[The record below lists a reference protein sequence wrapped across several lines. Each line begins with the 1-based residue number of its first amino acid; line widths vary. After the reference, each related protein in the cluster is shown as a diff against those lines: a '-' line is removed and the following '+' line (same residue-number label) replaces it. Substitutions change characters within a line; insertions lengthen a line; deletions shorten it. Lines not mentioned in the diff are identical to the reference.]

1 MKLIIPIIALLIAL
15 ATPAAGQV
23 TFTSDSTFQS
33 HDTSWVQLDT
43 INVGGKT
50 WYQLSHVS
58 FDRLGD
64 RVITSF
70 APRTKKKMR
79 EYVRECLEQSNEAIS
94 RKALDLA
101 SERAQKNVLIA
112 IRDALNE

>member
-1 MKLIIPIIALLIAL
+1 MKFILPIIALLIAL
-15 ATPAAGQV
+15 ATPATGQI
-23 TFTSDSTFQS
+23 TFTSDSTFNS

-50 WYQLSHVS
+50 WYQLSQVN
-58 FDRLGD
+58 FDRAGN

-70 APRTKKKMR
+70 APRTKKQMR
-79 EYVRECLEQSNEAIS
+79 EYVREGLEQSNAAIS
-94 RKALDLA
+94 RKVSDLA